1 MSFIKSKS
9 TAVGIMFIIAF
20 VIILDIF
27 FTVDVLSNATDV
39 VTSWTPLFINLS
51 AIVGTASLLMR
62 NGRAVMNKEK
72 EWWMNAWV
80 IILFIAVYMT
90 YIVTGSTASVAYQW
104 LYDNVYSNLQSATM
118 GLLGFYILYSAARA
132 FRARNLEVG
141 ILIFSAIIIFLT
153 NATVGAAIWEG
164 FPLIGNWLLNVPVFG
179 SQRALAITGG
189 IAAVL
194 MGFRIIIGEEK
205 TILG

>member
-1 MSFIKSKS
+1 
-9 TAVGIMFIIAF
+9 MFIIAF

-27 FTVDVLSNATDV
+27 FSVDAISSATDV

-51 AIVGTASLLMR
+51 ALVGTVSLLMR
-62 NGRAVMNKEK
+62 NGRAVMDREK

-80 IILFIAVYMT
+80 IILFVVVYGT
-90 YIVTGSTASVAYQW
+90 YIVTGSIDSAAYVW
-104 LYDNVYSNLQSATM
+104 LYDNIYSNLQSATM

-132 FRARNLEVG
+132 FRARNLEVAV
-141 ILIFSAIIIFLT
+141 LIFSAIFIFLT

-164 FPLIGNWLLNVPVFG
+164 FPTIGNWLLNVPIFG

>member
-1 MSFIKSKS
+1 MSFLKSKS
-9 TAVGIMFIIAF
+9 IAVGIMFIIAF
-20 VIILDIF
+20 IIVLDIF
-27 FTVDVLSNATDV
+27 FTVDALSSV
-39 VTSWTPLFINLS
+39 VTTLTSWTPLFINLS

-62 NGRAVMNKEK
+62 NGRAVIDRGK
-72 EWWMNAWV
+72 EWWMNAWL
-80 IILFIAVYMT
+80 IILFVVVYGA
-90 YIVTGSTASVAYQW
+90 YIVTGSTSSAAYMW
-104 LYDNVYSNLQSATM
+104 LYDNIYSNLQSATM

-141 ILIFSAIIIFLT
+141 ILIFSAIFIFLT

-164 FPLIGNWLLNVPVFG
+164 FPTIGNWLLNVPVFG

-189 IAAVL
+189 IAAIL